1 MWLFGIKYRIIKPG
15 TPFQWSEFYHNLAL
29 SGLQNCA
36 FFQNEIGTIKIING
50 VPTVTNTVDQTLMQ
64 SYNQYNK
71 MGDLYINP

>member
-36 FFQNEIGTIKIING
+36 FFQSEIGTFNQDGAINTIVNIIKMN
-50 VPTVTNTVDQTLMQ
+50 N
-64 SYNQYNK
+64 YNQYKNRCQTW
-71 MGDLYINP
+71 LH